1 MPSPIVLL
9 QTNLKSLR
17 YGKDRSDLGDSNQP
31 YITTPIPDSSDPRE
45 SGDNF
50 EDFLWRGGT
59 GAPLDTELDVTRLSR
74 YFKDF
79 KNVSG
84 GLFAAKQNFL
94 SKISVRTQASGV
106 GTNDGIYTP
115 LNTLAQAGINFIG
128 GHIRKQ
134 GLIPGFSNARYSDL
148 FVSPSSVKTF
158 DNIFTPDPPGPEGL
172 KIIGGENGVGNR
184 LVQLT
189 QIKIDNSLPF
199 KNKYKRQNQIA
210 RFDWNILSYAG
221 GPGSVLG
228 IGGTRINFATDPQQ
242 SPLRTGRNNPLLT
255 PETLTIGGMPTD
267 FFTFR
272 TGDFKGYNYA
282 VAGYYGLG
290 GVSSFLSDETLGNP
304 FPFGNVDGNI
314 VNLNRTDNGNGTF
327 KVNGPVENL
336 FSSTIYKSNDTQ
348 NPDFN
353 IPLEEYQNKFLPFGK
368 TGYLGSPIDS
378 TKPRPLPLGAST
390 NWNLLPGNK
399 DLIKDKDGEVGF
411 SLKED
416 RTIGF
421 YQEFGTS
428 VYKSGSL
435 TPIPN
440 LKSYQ
445 VGSPIETNGV
455 NGIFN
460 SLGEYTRGSTRINP
474 IEKFIPP
481 LGVSKLL
488 GDLNIE
494 AENVITIRNLFNNAM
509 PAYHIGSQT
518 GVWRTTDMV
527 PSVYDKLDIGGKNPM
542 SNNARMFDNGSFTL
556 NTQQLQKKANESRVG
571 GFQFPDFRATL
582 IEQNGITKSSILTIS
597 PDYTDAKNKTIE
609 GPADSRINYV
619 SPGQKG
625 NIISYT
631 KGKFVNDSKTPSIT
645 DRINALPLYKSSNVA
660 ATKEGD
666 AGGSKNDLVKFRIAS
681 IDSNDPS
688 KKVYMHFRAYID
700 SFDDQYSAN
709 WNAQKYMGR
718 GESFYKYDSFD
729 RNVNLSFTVAAQSK
743 PEIMVMYRKLN
754 YLASNLAP
762 DYTSAG
768 FMSGPLVQLTLG
780 GWCYELPG
788 FISALTLSVP
798 QESPWEI
805 AINDEGNFDGTVKEM
820 PHIVKVTGFSFK
832 PIHTFRPAKMDLKN
846 PMTSPQPNLADNNT
860 YGDERYLALK
870 SNNDNYDNEVNW
882 YTK

>member
-1 MPSPIVLL
+1 MPTPIVFL

-255 PETLTIGGMPTD
+255 PETQTIGGMPTD

-368 TGYLGSPIDS
+368 TGYLGSPIDP
-378 TKPRPLPLGAST
+378 TKPRPLPLGATTS
-390 NWNLLPGNK
+390 WNKLPGNN
-399 DLIKDKDGEVGF
+399 DFFFGLTSEN
-411 SLKED
+411 E
-416 RTIGF
+416 TMGF
-421 YQEFGTS
+421 YQGFGTS

-435 TPIPN
+435 TPIAN

-445 VGSPIETNGV
+445 VGTRNQATIKDFIHLTGSKQLFPQKSIT
-455 NGIFN
+455 
-460 SLGEYTRGSTRINP
+460 EYTPGVYFLPNEPYSIDSLNSTLRITDQNT
-474 IEKFIPP
+474 
-481 LGVSKLL
+481 
-488 GDLNIE
+488 
-494 AENVITIRNLFNNAM
+494 NVF
-509 PAYHIGSQT
+509 
-518 GVWRTTDMV
+518 
-527 PSVYDKLDIGGKNPM
+527 
-542 SNNARMFDNGSFTL
+542 
-556 NTQQLQKKANESRVG
+556 NTQQIQDS
-571 GFQFPDFRATL
+571 ATL
-582 IEQNGITKSSILTIS
+582 TEGNKFNPGSYQQNFTEKLVVNKDSTIISVS
-597 PDYTDAKNKTIE
+597 PNYTNAKNKTIE

-625 NIISYT
+625 IKYSYT

-709 WNAQKYMGR
+709 WNSQKYMGR
-718 GESFYKYDSFD
+718 GENFYKYDSFD

-762 DYTSAG
+762 DYTTAG

-805 AINDEGNFDGTVKEM
+805 AINDEGNFDKTVKEV

-832 PIHTFRPAKMDLKN
+832 PIHTFRPAKMDLTN

-870 SNNDNYDNEVNW
+870 ATNDNYDNEVNW